1 MEIIK
6 FKVAL
11 NEEDKKAKKF
21 REVEFRVDMKEVSRE
36 VLEKLACSAQVV
48 RWQGEIRS
56 HWELPVPKEV
66 KFGQPLFS
74 VGRTTV
80 IKAAVTEEDVKKYLE
95 KLSPAQKLQKTIEM
109 MEDAGLSIPD
119 ELLKQLD
126 ELTDAEEM
134 ELVAKKLAE
143 V

>member
-1 MEIIK
+1 MGTIK

-21 REVEFRVDMKEVSRE
+21 REVEFRVDMSKVSRE
-36 VLEKLACSAQVV
+36 LLEKLACSAQVV

-66 KFGQPLFS
+66 EFGKPLFS
-74 VGRTTV
+74 VGRTTSV
-80 IKAAVTEEDVKKYLE
+80 KVTVTDEDVKKYLE
-95 KLSPAQKLQKTIEM
+95 KMSPAQKLQKTIEM
-109 MEDAGLSIPD
+109 MEDAGLTIPD
-119 ELLKQLD
+119 EMLEKLN

-134 ELVAKKLAE
+134 AEVAKRLAE
-143 V
+143 